1 MSKGLLKVSRIA
13 GHFPP
18 SSRVTGVKCL
28 AAADIT
34 MLPTRGLP
42 ENIEMK
48 KKKIVILIINYG
60 IAR

>member
-42 ENIEMK
+42 ENIEIK
-48 KKKIVILIINYG
+48 KKSIILIINNVP
-60 IAR
+60 AS